1 MEKVFKTEQEQF
13 WAGEF
18 GDNYIKRNMDRK
30 MLASN
35 VSLWSTML
43 QRGGTVTNCLELGT
57 NIGLNL
63 AALGTLFPQMDMYGV
78 EINRKAAEECGKLD
92 RVTVYNQSILDFSSE
107 LKYDL
112 VFTCGVLIHINPD
125 ELPNVYDKMYDLT
138 SKYIIIAEYYNPVPV
153 ELSYRGNAG
162 KLFKRDFAGEIMDR
176 HKDLKL
182 IDYGFVYHR
191 DNNFPQDDITWFLLE
206 K

>member
-1 MEKVFKTEQEQF
+1 MYPCGAQCYN
-13 WAGEF
+13 G
-18 GDNYIKRNMDRK
+18 
-30 MLASN
+30 
-35 VSLWSTML
+35 
-43 QRGGTVTNCLELGT
+43 GGTVTNCLELGT